1 MMESKAVIYAV
12 IAVALG
18 YILISAVPDRL
29 ASLQGVM
36 QRGGAKDMESLVLEE
51 PESTDSESRDALDE
65 SISTLSDELTADIA
79 ELEIAAPGGV
89 WDGAIALG
97 VWMINLMIAL
107 SVYFIVKR
115 RLS

>member
-29 ASLQGVM
+29 ASLQRVT
-36 QRGGAKDMESLVLEE
+36 QPRGAEEMESLVLEE
-51 PESTDSESRDALDE
+51 PESTESESRDALDE
-65 SISTLSDELTADIA
+65 SISALSEDLTADVA
-79 ELEIAAPGGV
+79 ELEKAAPRGV

-107 SVYFIVKR
+107 GVYFIVKR

>member
-1 MMESKAVIYAV
+1 MMESKVVIYTV

-18 YILISAVPDRL
+18 YLLISAVPDRL
-29 ASLQGVM
+29 ASLQRVTRP
-36 QRGGAKDMESLVLEE
+36 RGAEDMESVVVEE
-51 PESTDSESRDALDE
+51 KESTESESRVAPDE
-65 SISTLSDELTADIA
+65 SISAFGDELTAEVS
-79 ELEIAAPGGV
+79 ELEKAAPGGV

-107 SVYFIVKR
+107 GVYFIVKR